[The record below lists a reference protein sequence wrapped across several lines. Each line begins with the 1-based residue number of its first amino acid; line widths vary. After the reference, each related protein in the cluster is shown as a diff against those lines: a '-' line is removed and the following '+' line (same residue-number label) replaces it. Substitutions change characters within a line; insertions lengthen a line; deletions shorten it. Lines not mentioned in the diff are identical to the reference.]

1 MTIPALAASGE
12 LRLLARRCPR
22 LAGYE
27 IHIRGVA
34 TSSGRVFFPALAAAG
49 HRSHT
54 RAAATHVKAGRRE
67 AWRLDLW
74 ALSRKTARTVARD
87 GCRRGLAVHSVRSW
101 ADKRNFATT
110 INCRRL
116 P

>member
-34 TSSGRVFFPALAAAG
+34 TFSGGPFPLHWLQPDTGLTRGLQRHMSKQAVGRRGALIFGHFRARLHGQSPAMAAG
-49 HRSHT
+49 VASRST
-54 RAAATHVKAGRRE
+54 Q
-67 AWRLDLW
+67 
-74 ALSRKTARTVARD
+74 
-87 GCRRGLAVHSVRSW
+87 
-101 ADKRNFATT
+101 
-110 INCRRL
+110 
-116 P
+116 

>member
-34 TSSGRVFFPALAAAG
+34 TFSGGPFPLHWLQPDTG
-49 HRSHT
+49 LTT
-54 RAAATHVKAGRRE
+54 RAAATHVNAGRRE
-67 AWRLDLW
+67 AWR
-74 ALSRKTARTVARD
+74 
-87 GCRRGLAVHSVRSW
+87 
-101 ADKRNFATT
+101 
-110 INCRRL
+110 